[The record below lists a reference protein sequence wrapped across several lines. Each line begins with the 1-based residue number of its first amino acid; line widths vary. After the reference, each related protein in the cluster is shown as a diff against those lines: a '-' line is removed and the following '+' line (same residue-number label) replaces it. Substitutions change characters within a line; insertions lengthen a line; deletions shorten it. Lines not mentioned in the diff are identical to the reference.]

1 MPVNVSF
8 VERTPSIQ
16 HPTPLRAMSVQVDIM
31 LWKVRHIVRSAQ
43 VDGRYQEILALAY
56 ALHAILGR
64 SVVPVEIAQSAR
76 LALMRIRTR
85 RYACCAKR
93 ALGAALSGL
102 TMPRLA
108 ETVLLEGT
116 RRQLELR
123 MRRNAICAVPASFP
137 AKWEP
142 LLRLHASVVRK
153 PDIRQRRV
161 AHTAARAP
169 QALEAHLELR
179 SAPNAIWESTGET
192 LHA

>member
-8 VERTPSIQ
+8 VEKTPSIQ

-31 LWKVRHIVRSAQ
+31 LWKVRHIASYAQ
-43 VDGRYQEILALAY
+43 VDGRYQEILVLAY
-56 ALHAILGR
+56 ALHAVLGR

-76 LALMRIRTR
+76 LALTRIRTR
-85 RYACCAKR
+85 RCACCAKR

-153 PDIRQRRV
+153 AGINFLRAILPVMHAQRAMGV
-161 AHTAARAP
+161 QKDLHP
-169 QALEAHLELR
+169 ALEYPRAR
-179 SAPNAIWESTGET
+179 I
-192 LHA
+192 